1 MTIDTFLQLSGNGL
15 LLGAVYAGL
24 GVGLSLL
31 LGVLKIVNLSHSAV
45 LIFGALIYW
54 ELVNTLGLDPILAVL
69 PVAAFGYFFGLLL
82 HRTVAQYLA
91 REDMRTMVLAFFGV
105 LVLVESVAIMI
116 WSTDTK
122 TVSLGYLAQTITL
135 GPISVSLGKIVAAL
149 LTVLVM
155 VAMHLY
161 LTRTVTGSAVRAI
174 SQNLDVAQM
183 VGIKVNS
190 LARQVFG
197 AGLALAA
204 FGGAALAMVISF
216 TPQEHP
222 RWLAWAFLVVIL
234 GGLGSSLRTLVA
246 GLVVGVI
253 ESFVGFLLPFAFTY
267 VILYGLLAVML
278 LVRTEGLGGVKQR
291 EL

>member
-105 LVLVESVAIMI
+105 LVLVESAAIMI
-116 WSTDTK
+116 WTTDTK

-174 SQNLDVAQM
+174 SQNLDVARM